1 VKEIKIREI
10 EGFQIGSDQDTAGGT
25 GCTVI
30 ICTNGATAGVEVRG
44 SAPATRETDLL
55 SPVNKVEKINA
66 VILSGGS
73 AFGLD
78 AAGGVMKY
86 LEERGIGFETGFG
99 VVPIV
104 CGASLFDLC
113 VGNPKVRPNMK
124 MGYAACKNARENSPK
139 EGNYGAGTGATV
151 GKFHGPHHMM
161 KSGLGMYAMR
171 AGRVKCGAIVAVNA
185 LGDVYDA
192 DTGDQLAGILNSDR
206 NGLSNTQALMMDFME
221 QDLNAFRANTTLGC
235 IITNVRLTKAQCTK
249 LAAFTHNGYARAI
262 HPVHTTADGDTV
274 FVMAAGE
281 VDAGLDSLGV
291 LAADVMTRAIAR
303 AVLSAE
309 PAYGLPAA
317 RSFK

>member
-1 VKEIKIREI
+1 VNEIKISEI
-10 EGFQIGSDQDTAGGT
+10 EGFRIGSDQDTTGGT

-30 ICTNGATAGVEVRG
+30 LCKNGATAGVEVRG

-86 LEERGIGFETGFG
+86 LEEDGIGLETGFG
-99 VVPIV
+99 IVPIV

-113 VGNPKVRPNMK
+113 VGNPKARPDIK
-124 MGYAACKNARENSPK
+124 MGYAACVNAMENGPR

-151 GKFHGPHHMM
+151 GKLLGPDHMM
-161 KSGLGMYAMR
+161 KSGLGMYAAE
-171 AGRVKCGAIVAVNA
+171 AGRVKCGAIAAVNA

-192 DTGDQLAGILNSDR
+192 DTGNQLAGILNINRD
-206 NGLSNTQALMMDFME
+206 GLSNTQALMMDFIE
-221 QDLNAFRANTTLGC
+221 QDLKTFSANTTLGC
-235 IITNVRLTKAQCTK
+235 IITNARLTKAQCTK

-262 HPVHTTADGDTV
+262 NPVHTTADGDAV

-281 VDAGLDSLGV
+281 VDAGLDGLGV
-291 LAADVMTRAIAR
+291 LAAAVMAKAIGR

-309 PAYGLPAA
+309 SAYGLPAA
-317 RSFK
+317 RDFK

>member
-1 VKEIKIREI
+1 VKEIKISEI
-10 EGFQIGSDQDTAGGT
+10 EGFRIGSDQDTAGGT

-30 ICTNGATAGVEVRG
+30 ICKNGATAGVEVRG

-55 SPVNKVEKINA
+55 SPMNTVEKINA

-86 LEERGIGFETGFG
+86 LEENNIGFETGFG
-99 VVPIV
+99 IVPIV

-113 VGNPKVRPNMK
+113 VGNPKVRPDIT
-124 MGYAACKNARENSPK
+124 MGYAACVSAMENAPQ
-139 EGNYGAGTGATV
+139 EGNCGAGTGATV
-151 GKFHGPHHMM
+151 GKLHGPDCMM
-161 KSGLGMYAMR
+161 KSGLGMYAAK
-171 AGRVKCGAIVAVNA
+171 AGRVKCGAVVAVNA

-192 DTGDQLAGILNSDR
+192 DTGNQLAGILNADR
-206 NGLSNTQALMMDFME
+206 DGMSNSEALMMDSMD
-221 QDLNAFRANTTLGC
+221 QDLNAFSANTTLGC
-235 IITNVRLTKAQCTK
+235 IISNARLTKAQCTK
-249 LAAFTHNGYARAI
+249 LAAFTHNGYARVI
-262 HPVHTTADGDTV
+262 KPVDTTADGDAV
-274 FVMAAGE
+274 FVMAAGD
-281 VDAGLDSLGV
+281 VDAGLDGLGV
-291 LAADVMTRAIAR
+291 LAAAVTAKAIGR

>member
-1 VKEIKIREI
+1 MKEITINEI
-10 EGFQIGSDQDTAGGT
+10 EGFQIGSDQDTVGGT

-30 ICTNGATAGVEVRG
+30 ICRNGATAGVEVRG

-55 SPVNKVEKINA
+55 SPLNMVEKINA

-86 LEERGIGFETGFG
+86 LEEDSIGFETGFG

-104 CGASLFDLC
+104 CGAALFDLC
-113 VGNPKVRPNMK
+113 VGNPKARPDMK
-124 MGYAACKNARENSPK
+124 MGYAACMNARKNSPK

-151 GKFHGPHHMM
+151 GKFHGPDHMM
-161 KSGLGMYAMR
+161 KSGLGMYAVQ

-192 DTGDQLAGILNSDR
+192 DTGDQLAGILNKDR
-206 NGLSNTQALMMDFME
+206 NGLDNTHALMMDFME
-221 QDLNAFRANTTLGC
+221 RDLNAFRANTTLGC
-235 IITNVRLTKAQCTK
+235 IITNARLTKAQCTK

-262 HPVHTTADGDTV
+262 RPVHTTVDGDTV
-274 FVMAAGE
+274 FVMAAGN
-281 VDAGLDSLGV
+281 VDAALDSLGV
-291 LAADVMTRAIAR
+291 LAADVMAKAIAR

-309 PAYGLPAA
+309 PAYGLPVA

>member
-1 VKEIKIREI
+1 MKEIKIREI
-10 EGFQIGSDQDTAGGT
+10 EGFEIGNDQDTAGGT

-30 ICTNGATAGVEVRG
+30 ICRDGATAGVEVRG

-55 SPVNKVEKINA
+55 SPMNKIEKINA

-86 LEERGIGFETGFG
+86 LEESGVGFETGFG

-113 VGNPKVRPNMK
+113 VGNPKARPDLK
-124 MGYAACKNARENSPK
+124 MGYAACMNARENSPK

-151 GKFHGPHHMM
+151 GKLYGPDHMM
-161 KSGLGMYAMR
+161 KSGLGMFAAQ
-171 AGRVKCGAIVAVNA
+171 AGLVKCGAIAAVNA
-185 LGDVYDA
+185 LGDVYDT
-192 DTGDQLAGILNSDR
+192 DTGDRLAGILNRDMD
-206 NGLSNTQALMMDFME
+206 GLGNTNALIMEFME
-221 QDLNAFRANTTLGC
+221 RDLTTFRANTTLGC
-235 IITNVRLTKAQCTK
+235 IITNARLTKVQCTK
-249 LAAFTHNGYARAI
+249 LAAFTQNGYARAI
-262 HPVHTTADGDTV
+262 SPVHTTVDGDTV
-274 FVMAAGE
+274 FVMATGE

-291 LAADVMTRAIAR
+291 LAADIMAKAIAR

-317 RSFK
+317 CSFK

>member
-1 VKEIKIREI
+1 MKEIKISEI
-10 EGFQIGSDQDTAGGT
+10 EGFKIGSDQDTAGGT

-30 ICTNGATAGVEVRG
+30 ICRNGATAGVEVRG

-55 SPVNKVEKINA
+55 SPVNMVEKINA

-86 LEERGIGFETGFG
+86 LEENSIGYETGFG

-113 VGNPKVRPNMK
+113 VGNPKARPDMK
-124 MGYAACKNARENSPK
+124 MGYAACMNARENSPK

-151 GKFHGPHHMM
+151 GKLHGPDHMM
-161 KSGLGMYAMR
+161 KSGLGIHAVQ

-192 DTGDQLAGILNSDR
+192 DTGDQLAGILNRDMD
-206 NGLSNTQALMMDFME
+206 GLGNTHALMMDFME

-235 IITNVRLTKAQCTK
+235 IITNARLTKAQCTK

-262 HPVHTTADGDTV
+262 RPVHTTVDGDTV
-274 FVMAAGE
+274 FVMAAGN
-281 VDAGLDSLGV
+281 VDAGLDSLGA
-291 LAADVMTRAIAR
+291 LAADVMAKAIAR

-309 PAYGLPAA
+309 PAYGLPVA